1 MKTLKE
7 LITMQSLTGEDDL
20 QIIRQWFIQN
30 NREQDGLTL
39 IPLLA
44 KSQTDKIQR
53 KYDYALSWI
62 PNLVDMRTQLKD
74 KALAENL
81 NTLQTLCSLSA
92 DLKNYQAIYDWAK
105 ANIPTMEIPHI
116 FFLPTIKW
124 LQKYGIEF
132 IMTEA
137 QRKQIDNL
145 SILGVD

>member
-7 LITMQSLTGEDDL
+7 LIAMQSFTRQDDL
-20 QIIRQWFIQN
+20 EIIKQWFIEN
-30 NREQDGLTL
+30 NREREGLTL

-44 KSQTDKIQR
+44 KSQTDKVQR
-53 KYDYALSWI
+53 KYDYALSWT
-62 PNLVDMRTQLKD
+62 PNLIDMRTQFKD
-74 KALAENL
+74 KALAEKL
-81 NTLQTLCSLSA
+81 NTIQTLCSLSA

-105 ANIPTMEIPHI
+105 ANIPTMEIPPV
-116 FFLPTIKW
+116 FFLPTVKW

-145 SILGVD
+145 SILGGE